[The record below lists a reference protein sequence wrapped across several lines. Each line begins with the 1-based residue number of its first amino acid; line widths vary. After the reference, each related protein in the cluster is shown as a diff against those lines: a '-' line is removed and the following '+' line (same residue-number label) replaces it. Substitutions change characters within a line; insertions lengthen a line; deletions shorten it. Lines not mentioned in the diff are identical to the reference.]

1 MECHQCGARRP
12 RTGPCPNCGAPP
24 PGTFSSLRQWKDSTR
39 SGQGP
44 AVGGGGRRSGSGADW
59 GGGGS
64 RGGGGQS
71 GASGASNR
79 GRGGTGVRRG
89 GSGADWGGASPG
101 WDDEAAAGWDD
112 DRDDRGYDPEPPA
125 SRSNP
130 RNRRYPDPGYQ
141 EVDLSRA
148 LVPARDEPMLPVDLS
163 ANASLPAML
172 GIPATDEQER
182 ALGIRRPV
190 YIPAAGKRKRK
201 LGTWR
206 VLSGVSSVIL
216 VCVASCAL
224 AALLGPKLPFPPK
237 PGNTI
242 IGQAPPISA
251 TGVPVTP
258 VATLGAQGPHFQG
271 VTTATGVDTSGNAIT
286 PTSHFLVN
294 SSAYVVATVRNIT
307 KGEKHTVSIRW
318 YLRGQNVTAPPTYL
332 DLGDVS
338 RTSRAID
345 SDKQVYFALTIPQP
359 GVYIAKLYL
368 DLPAK
373 GDNPDAPG
381 DKYLGATITFL
392 VETPTPVPTPTKPK
406 PPATATPVKT
416 PVKTPSAAPSPS
428 ARAGAAPV
436 AWRQGAY
443 DSGA

>member
-24 PGTFSSLRQWKDSTR
+24 PGTFSSLRQWKDTTR

-44 AVGGGGRRSGSGADW
+44 AVGGGGGGRRSGSGADW
-59 GGGGS
+59 GGGG
-64 RGGGGQS
+64 GGAGQ
-71 GASGASNR
+71 SGASNR
-79 GRGGTGVRRG
+79 GRGGARRG
-89 GSGADWGGASPG
+89 GSGADWGGAAPG
-101 WDDEAAAGWDD
+101 WDDGEAAGWD
-112 DRDDRGYDPEPPA
+112 DDRGYDPEPPA
-125 SRSNP
+125 GRSNP

-148 LVPARDEPMLPVDLS
+148 LVPARDEMPLMDPS
-163 ANASLPAML
+163 ANAGLPAML

-190 YIPAAGKRKRK
+190 YIPAAGGKRKRK

-318 YLRGQNVTAPPTYL
+318 YLRGQNITAPPTYL

-406 PPATATPVKT
+406 PPATATPVRT
-416 PVKTPSAAPSPS
+416 PSGTPSAAPSPS
-428 ARAGAAPV
+428 PSAQTGAAPV
-436 AWRQGAY
+436 AWRQGVY
-443 DSGA
+443 GYGA